1 MSGKAK
7 WIATLID
14 TAQLEATPWDG
25 VSGIVLVDPPPLPA
39 RVWELLGQWVAGGR
53 GLVAWLGPRAAGS
66 QSVAGAVP
74 FNSEMSQSVLGGRIV
89 RVWRSPD
96 GSNFLSPSSLD
107 HPMLAAFRRVGDAVP
122 WQDFP
127 VHRHWEFE
135 PLFSPAHAEGGT
147 EASVS
152 DPTAAHPVAAYRNG
166 LPALLE
172 HRVGQGTVLT
182 ITTPVSQSAGD
193 PDAWNTLA
201 TGFEPWPF
209 VMLANET
216 LLYAIDTADDRNII
230 AGKPAVIRLAK
241 RDVPAAFVRTPG
253 GDDFPSAVDQ
263 KRGTITVTATQVPG
277 NYTIRSGGEV
287 GGISTGFSA
296 NLDASATDATRLR
309 EDSLALIF
317 GVGQRMARTEADLV
331 RDVNLERIGAELG
344 GWIIMLVA
352 LAMAGD
358 WIVANR
364 FYAPRDDSAPT
375 VGPAAAF
382 TALRSPLDASAV
394 QPLPKPAMEEASA

>member
-1 MSGKAK
+1 M
-7 WIATLID
+7 
-14 TAQLEATPWDG
+14 
-25 VSGIVLVDPPPLPA
+25 
-39 RVWELLGQWVAGGR
+39 
-53 GLVAWLGPRAAGS
+53 
-66 QSVAGAVP
+66 
-74 FNSEMSQSVLGGRIV
+74 
-89 RVWRSPD
+89 
-96 GSNFLSPSSLD
+96 
-107 HPMLAAFRRVGDAVP
+107 
-122 WQDFP
+122 
-127 VHRHWEFE
+127 
-135 PLFSPAHAEGGT
+135 
-147 EASVS
+147 
-152 DPTAAHPVAAYRNG
+152 
-166 LPALLE
+166 
-172 HRVGQGTVLT
+172 GQGTVLT

-296 NLDASATDATRLR
+296 NLDASATDASRLR

>member
-1 MSGKAK
+1 M
-7 WIATLID
+7 
-14 TAQLEATPWDG
+14 
-25 VSGIVLVDPPPLPA
+25 
-39 RVWELLGQWVAGGR
+39 
-53 GLVAWLGPRAAGS
+53 
-66 QSVAGAVP
+66 
-74 FNSEMSQSVLGGRIV
+74 
-89 RVWRSPD
+89 
-96 GSNFLSPSSLD
+96 
-107 HPMLAAFRRVGDAVP
+107 
-122 WQDFP
+122 
-127 VHRHWEFE
+127 
-135 PLFSPAHAEGGT
+135 
-147 EASVS
+147 
-152 DPTAAHPVAAYRNG
+152 
-166 LPALLE
+166 
-172 HRVGQGTVLT
+172 
-182 ITTPVSQSAGD
+182 
-193 PDAWNTLA
+193 A

-230 AGKPAVIRLAK
+230 AGKPAVIHLAK

-287 GGISTGFSA
+287 GGISTGVSA
-296 NLDASATDATRLR
+296 NLDASATDASRLR

-375 VGPAAAF
+375 AGPAAAF
-382 TALRSPLDASAV
+382 AALGSPLDGSAV
-394 QPLPKPAMEEASA
+394 QPLPKSAMEEASA